1 MESMEARMEALDK
14 KMDCVLK
21 NQSTILAI
29 LSKLTHED
37 VPAGDMFPIKTVE
50 ELERAESKI
59 AKEVPKYDNIVK
71 KIIKGDLSRNLD
83 GILGPDLI
91 MLFNYDGIL
100 GKMPFK
106 NYTALNNALLNAVKE
121 DGISSRVYIQL
132 IRAAFKNNKGRIAK
146 RKYDK
151 KVKVQ
156 KHKDN
161 EDKDRDPDIEN
172 NKDIANLNVVY
183 I

>member
-1 MESMEARMEALDK
+1 
-14 KMDCVLK
+14 
-21 NQSTILAI
+21 
-29 LSKLTHED
+29 
-37 VPAGDMFPIKTVE
+37 
-50 ELERAESKI
+50 
-59 AKEVPKYDNIVK
+59 
-71 KIIKGDLSRNLD
+71 
-83 GILGPDLI
+83 
-91 MLFNYDGIL
+91 
-100 GKMPFK
+100 MPFK

-132 IRAAFKNNKGRIAK
+132 IRAAFKNNKDRIAK

-161 EDKDRDPDIEN
+161 EDKDRDPDLEN
-172 NKDIANLNVVY
+172 NIDIANLNVY